1 MSSRGYVDAART
13 CASNGSGYR
22 AIGAT
27 RESNWSAGIFAGW
40 SCAGVALSVSLDC
53 SGQMSPGAM
62 TMAQT
67 IAKTYRSV
75 GPPGFC
81 LGLIAMSPLLRP
93 VQPTESVERA
103 DREGVLCSKRRF
115 LCKNTG
121 SAYFVSQ

>member
-81 LGLIAMSPLLRP
+81 LFLFDMSPIIRTF
-93 VQPTESVERA
+93 QPSQSVAKA
-103 DREGVLCSKRRF
+103 DREGDV
-115 LCKNTG
+115 
-121 SAYFVSQ
+121 